1 MATSK
6 PSAPTFSLP
15 LRITVVDPPPGIA
28 WALQL
33 GRDQLVAPTS
43 RTAREISFD
52 FTVDVVEDAA
62 GKFRLRGPAVQGKPG
77 ERFVYLCT
85 GTYAGQYDA
94 PSGGRAKISLEGIN
108 RQMIDTIKAKGSGL
122 LHVQF
127 AGTGRNGHVAGAT
140 VPLLGEG
147 WHFVKS

>member
-1 MATSK
+1 MPKATS
-6 PSAPTFSLP
+6 PAFTLP
-15 LRITVVDPPPGIA
+15 LRITVVDPPPVIA

-62 GKFRLRGPAVQGKPG
+62 SGGFRLRGPAVQGKPG

-85 GTYAGQYDA
+85 GSYAGQYDA
-94 PSGGRAKISLEGIN
+94 SCGGRAKVRLEGIT
-108 RQMIDTIKAKGSGL
+108 RALIEAIKANGFGL
-122 LHVQF
+122 LQVQF
-127 AGTGRNGHVAGAT
+127 AGTGRNGHIAGAT

>member
-1 MATSK
+1 MPVAKSGAAAF
-6 PSAPTFSLP
+6 PIR
-15 LRITVVDPPPGIA
+15 LRITVVEPPPNVA

-33 GRDQLVAPTS
+33 NRDELVAATS
-43 RTAREISFD
+43 RSAQGLSFD
-52 FTVDVVEDAA
+52 FSVEVVEDAA

-85 GTYAGQYDA
+85 GSYAGDYRA
-94 PSGGRAKISLEGIN
+94 TSGGRAKVRLEGITRELVN
-108 RQMIDTIKAKGSGL
+108 AAKRSGL

>member
-1 MATSK
+1 MPKSGSPAF
-6 PSAPTFSLP
+6 PLR
-15 LRITVVDPPPGIA
+15 LRITVIEPPPSIV

-33 GRDQLVAPTS
+33 GRDELVAATS
-43 RTAREISFD
+43 RSGNDLSFD
-52 FTVDVVEDAA
+52 FTVEVVEGDAPN
-62 GKFRLRGPAVQGKPG
+62 KFRLRGPAVQGKPG

-85 GTYAGQYDA
+85 GTYAGDYRA
-94 PSGGRAKISLEGIN
+94 TSGGRAKVRLEGIT
-108 RQMIDTIKAKGSGL
+108 RELVDAAKNSGL